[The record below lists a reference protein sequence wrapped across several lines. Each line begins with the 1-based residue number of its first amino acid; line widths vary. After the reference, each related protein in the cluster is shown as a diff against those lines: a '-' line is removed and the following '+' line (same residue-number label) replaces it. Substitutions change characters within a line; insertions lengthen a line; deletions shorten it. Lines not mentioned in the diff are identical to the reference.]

1 MTDKPDPTANFTV
14 HNLTRDKLNQLN
26 EAVTKR
32 VERNKAPL
40 IGCQLAPNVDY
51 RAPSL
56 ATMIDDG
63 QSPLKD
69 IDYSGPLYGWSSGFM
84 RAKKTS
90 YDKPPLSDAQV
101 EIGAYILY
109 AAAGLSVLGMT
120 TLILW
125 IIGRMVAH

>member
-1 MTDKPDPTANFTV
+1 MTDKPDPTANFSV
-14 HNLTRDKLNQLN
+14 HNLTRDKLNRLN

-32 VERNKAPL
+32 VERNKA
-40 IGCQLAPNVDY
+40 
-51 RAPSL
+51 
-56 ATMIDDG
+56 
-63 QSPLKD
+63 LKD